1 MLKDCLEIF
10 NEQLEQTEQLCGDGD
25 HLILD
30 TYVLAD
36 GDYLIVHKDGK
47 VEKCTVTMD
56 KKTRTVQTDWD
67 EASDEYYQL
76 KFYDYHSRL
85 VSMDKPQDPKKVI
98 HSNNYCAFWVKWTCR
113 RSTVILMC

>member
-10 NEQLEQTEQLCGDGD
+10 NEQLEQTKQLCGDGD

-30 TYVLAD
+30 TYVPAD

-56 KKTRTVQTDWD
+56 KKTELYRQTGMRHRMRII
-67 EASDEYYQL
+67 S
-76 KFYDYHSRL
+76 
-85 VSMDKPQDPKKVI
+85 
-98 HSNNYCAFWVKWTCR
+98 
-113 RSTVILMC
+113 